1 MSEYLDKL
9 DRHLSNIK
17 REAQAESDPHRSSIL
32 WNYLHHGAF
41 ELSGEWEQIFVPE
54 MTIDEPHY
62 EMRTG
67 EPEATILDGAD
78 AVKEFYSLIE
88 DAQMMAID
96 DGTHQLF
103 VNDEGLAE
111 FASTVDFP
119 TGAEILA
126 EDTDTWFYRGV
137 EIDDPDATYARK
149 SRHAMYW
156 PYTEESQLIGEM
168 VYQIAP
174 FEVARVE
181 PEAVPTIEEI
191 TDVAERYFP
200 ENVDAETPYA
210 SITV

>member
-1 MSEYLDKL
+1 MNKYLEKL
-9 DRHLSNIK
+9 DQHLSNIQ
-17 REAQAESDPHRSSIL
+17 REAEAEADSHRSSIL

-41 ELSGEWEQIFVPE
+41 ELSGEWEHIFVPE

-67 EPEATILDGAD
+67 EPEAMILDGAD

-88 DAQMMAID
+88 DENMMAID
-96 DGTHQLF
+96 DGGHRLF
-103 VNDEGLAE
+103 VNDDALAE

-119 TGAEILA
+119 TGAEILE

-156 PYTEESQLIGEM
+156 PFTEESQLIGEM

-174 FEVARVE
+174 FEVTKVA
-181 PEAVPTIEEI
+181 PEEVPTIEEI
-191 TDVAERYFP
+191 TEVAAKYYP
-200 ENVDAETPYA
+200 ENVGGPTPYK